1 MSERSSRRG
10 FFKTFRTA
18 AAGAIGA
25 AAVTTVGESQ
35 AVAQAPGSLPFT
47 AEALAKGGGSF
58 VNPNRVLLWENT
70 RKEIRELLDDG
81 RLKAAILPTG
91 SIEQHNEHMAMV
103 ADVANA
109 TLISQRTALELF
121 PQVIVA
127 PPSPCGYAPYHM
139 ARKGT
144 ITLRKET
151 FQAYVFDVMQS
162 LKAHGIRTILVL
174 NGHGGNHQPLQEALP
189 EWREKLGINI
199 DADSYWSGTPQSVLK
214 FFVRSEQLTSHAGEF
229 ETSIYKAA
237 FPGRLR
243 PFTMEEYDDAKLN
256 YESDF
261 SPEVQEFLRR
271 DGRSF
276 KNGKIDLEGENGRD
290 RRRQEEALLAHEKT
304 GEIILTKA
312 INFVVDR
319 MQKMIAATEAGK
331 PWPVVPE

>member
-1 MSERSSRRG
+1 MSEKSNRRSFIQAFG
-10 FFKTFRTA
+10 TA
-18 AAGAIGA
+18 AAGTAGA
-25 AAVTTVGESQ
+25 AAVTNGSSRPSL
-35 AVAQAPGSLPFT
+35 AQAPGSLPFT
-47 AEALAKGGGSF
+47 AESLSKAGRSF
-58 VNPNRVLLWENT
+58 INPDKVLLWENT
-70 RKEIRELLDDG
+70 RKEIRELLEG
-81 RLKAAILPTG
+81 GQLKAAILPTG

-109 TLISQRTALELF
+109 TLISQQAALQLF

-151 FQAYVFDVMQS
+151 FQAYVFDVMES

-189 EWREKLGINI
+189 EWRTKLGINI
-199 DADSYWSGTPQSVLK
+199 DADSYWSGTPQSELK
-214 FFVRSEQLTSHAGEF
+214 TFVRSKQLTSHAGEF

-261 SPEVQEFLRR
+261 SPEVEEFLRR
-271 DGRSF
+271 DRRSF
-276 KNGKIDLEGENGRD
+276 KDGEIDLAGENGRD

-304 GEIILTKA
+304 GEIILTRA
-312 INFVVDR
+312 INFVVDK
-319 MQKMIAATEAGK
+319 MQTMIAATEADK
-331 PWPVVPE
+331 S

>member
-1 MSERSSRRG
+1 MNEQSNRRG
-10 FFKTFRTA
+10 FFQSFATA
-18 AAGAIGA
+18 AAA
-25 AAVTTVGESQ
+25 ATVTNKNKGQ
-35 AVAQAPGSLPFT
+35 LLAQAPGSLPFT
-47 AEALAKGGGSF
+47 VDSLSKGRESF
-58 VNPNRVLLWENT
+58 INPNRVLLWENT
-70 RKEIRELLDDG
+70 RKEIRELLEG
-81 RLKAAILPTG
+81 GQLKAAILPTG

-109 TLISQRTALELF
+109 TLISQQAALQLF

-151 FQAYVFDVMQS
+151 FQAYVFDVVES

-189 EWREKLGINI
+189 EWRKKLGINI
-199 DADSYWSGTPQSVLK
+199 DADSYWSGTPQSELK
-214 FFVRSEQLTSHAGEF
+214 TFVRSKQLTSHAGEF

-243 PFTMEEYDDAKLN
+243 PFTMEEYDDANLN

-261 SPEVQEFLRR
+261 SPEVEEFLRR

-276 KNGKIDLEGENGRD
+276 KNGEINLAGENGRD

-304 GEIILTKA
+304 GEIILTRA

-319 MQKMIAATEAGK
+319 MQKMITATDARK
-331 PWPVVPE
+331 S